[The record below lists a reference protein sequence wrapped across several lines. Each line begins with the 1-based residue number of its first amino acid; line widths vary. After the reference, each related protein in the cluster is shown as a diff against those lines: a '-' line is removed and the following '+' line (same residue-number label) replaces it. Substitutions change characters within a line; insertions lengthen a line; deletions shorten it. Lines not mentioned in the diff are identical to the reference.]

1 MQKTKRDQ
9 GLRTFVTV
17 ERDTELKGD
26 LLRLVY
32 AGVLEPKPWLSF
44 LQEFRRALGCT
55 HANLAFHRAAGI
67 SPDSVA
73 DADYDMEHTFTTYWT
88 KYASLDPTPY
98 RTLSP
103 GRVYS
108 KQELWDA
115 DHVFYREFLLPRGI
129 REAALL
135 PIAEPGGMRA
145 WLTLARPERA
155 FSEHECAAIRSL
167 TPHFTAALEIFATLK
182 SAQLE
187 RDIYKE
193 AVESAAIGTI
203 LLDEQGH
210 AMRVDAIAAR
220 ILERNPDIAITRG
233 RLATKNRSV
242 DTALQEAVATATTST
257 TGPLFSRAL
266 RLEDDG
272 QLTLLVRAIA
282 PGSMPAHE
290 KSATAVVY
298 LTDAKY
304 ASTTTVQR
312 LSDLFKLS
320 ATEAALALQLAR
332 GRTLAE
338 AAVALNLSE
347 QTARTYSKQI
357 FGKTGTHRQAELV
370 RLILTS
376 VAHVGSHDEPHR

>member
-1 MQKTKRDQ
+1 MR
-9 GLRTFVTV
+9 
-17 ERDTELKGD
+17 GD
-26 LLRLVY
+26 LLRLIY
-32 AGVLEPKPWLSF
+32 AGVLESRPWLSF
-44 LQEFRRALGCT
+44 LREFRRALGCT
-55 HANLAFHRAAGI
+55 HANLAFYRAAGI

-73 DADYDMEHTFTTYWT
+73 DADYDMEHTFAAYWNT
-88 KYASLDPTPY
+88 YASLDPTPY

-108 KQELWDA
+108 KQELWQA

-145 WLTLARPERA
+145 WLTFARPEGA
-155 FSEHECAAIRSL
+155 FSASECEAIRSL
-167 TPHFTAALEIFATLK
+167 TPHFSAALEIFATLK

-210 AMRVDAIAAR
+210 ALRVDAIAAR
-220 ILERNPDIAITRG
+220 ILERNPAIAITRG
-233 RLATKNRSV
+233 RLSTKNRSV
-242 DTALQEAVATATTST
+242 DTALQEAIATATTST
-257 TGPLFSRAL
+257 TGQLFSRAL

-272 QLTLLVRAIA
+272 QLSLLVRSIA

-290 KSATAVVY
+290 KGATAVVY
-298 LTDAKY
+298 LTDSKY

-312 LSDLFKLS
+312 LIDLFKLS

-357 FGKTGTHRQAELV
+357 FSKTGTHRQAELV

-376 VAHVGSHDEPHR
+376 VAHVGSHSETYR